1 MLENLPGESGL
12 SQTGLGLA
20 RTFQD
25 CFVPGLI
32 LVDPRR
38 RMATLSP
45 AAQELLGL
53 DARGGRDAPLDT
65 LPLPI
70 ARLAD
75 AITTAESSPRRVEA
89 EVKHPTRGTRTVRV
103 SIFPVQDEVQRPL
116 LIVALSDLTSAS
128 RWEKQLE
135 QLDRLSS
142 MGTLAA
148 SAAHEIKNALVAGK
162 TFIDLLLEKHP
173 DGELADIVRREIG
186 RIDAIVG
193 RILNF
198 SGSGRAAFELVSLHE
213 VLDLS
218 LRLVQPQRESK
229 SIRLERSLQAAC
241 DRVKGD
247 AHELQ
252 QAMVNLLLNALESM
266 GSEGTLTVATE
277 NLAVPARL
285 SGLDGSGETPGLCVR
300 IQDTGT
306 GVLPEHLPHLFEPFF
321 TTKPAGTGIGLVVT
335 RRILH
340 EHSGAIEVES
350 QSGRGTTFRIVLP
363 TSREGTG

>member
-20 RTFQD
+20 TALQD

-38 RMATLSP
+38 RVATLTP
-45 AAQELLGL
+45 AAQKLLGL
-53 DARGGRDAPLDT
+53 DACPGMVAPLDS

-70 ARLAD
+70 TRFTDTAPTAD
-75 AITTAESSPRRVEA
+75 RSPRGLEVE
-89 EVKHPTRGTRTVRV
+89 VTHPTRGVLTLRISVFSV
-103 SIFPVQDEVQRPL
+103 GDEVQRPL
-116 LIVALSDLTSAS
+116 LIVALCDLTSAS
-128 RWEKQLE
+128 RWEKQME

-186 RIDAIVG
+186 RIDAIIS

-198 SGSGRAAFELVSLHE
+198 SGPGRAAFEMVHLHE
-213 VLDLS
+213 VLDHS

-229 SIRLERSLQAAC
+229 SIRLECSLQAAG

-252 QAMVNLLLNALESM
+252 QAMVNLLLNALDSM
-266 GSEGTLTVATE
+266 GPEGTLTVVTE
-277 NLAVPARL
+277 NQASPVGV
-285 SGLDGSGETPGLCVR
+285 SGVEGSGEAPCLCVR

-306 GVLPEHLPHLFEPFF
+306 GILPEHLPHLFEPFF

-335 RRILH
+335 QRILRDH
-340 EHSGAIEVES
+340 GGAIEVQS
-350 QSGRGTTFRIVLP
+350 QPGRGTTFRITLP
-363 TSREGTG
+363 TCREGTD